1 MDPRPCMMTI
11 ELRAYTDPTS
21 ELAWAAEPQ
30 LRRLLWQLGDQV
42 TVRWV
47 MTGFARKLEAPDH
60 QRHLAAWLEVAADA
74 GMPLDPRLWLENPIS
89 SSYPAC
95 QAVIAAREQGADA
108 AGRYLRRLR
117 EALFCERK
125 RIDHADALIAEAG
138 PAAINRERFEIDL
151 RSHAITEAFGGDLD
165 EVRAGDE
172 PIPTPSYTFVSAD
185 GQRQDLRG
193 PQSYEALLDAAKAAG
208 ATPPTPDAA
217 PDPLALVKHF
227 GRIATAE
234 IAAITERPRPVVEA
248 ELWALAR
255 EWRLKPIPVLTG
267 TLWEPS

>member
-11 ELRAYTDPTS
+11 ELRAYTDPAS
-21 ELAWAAEPQ
+21 ELAWAAEPP
-30 LRRLLWQLGDQV
+30 LRRLLCALGDQI

-47 MTGFARKLEAPDH
+47 MTGFARKLEPLDH
-60 QRHLAAWLEVAADA
+60 QRHLAAWLEAAADS

-108 AGRYLRRLR
+108 ASRYLRRLR

-125 RIDHADALIAEAG
+125 RIDHAEALIAEAG
-138 PAAINRERFEIDL
+138 PAGIERGRFEIDL

-165 EVRAGDE
+165 EVRSAEE
-172 PIPTPSYTFVSAD
+172 PIPTPSYAFV
-185 GQRQDLRG
+185 GPNGERHDLRG
-193 PQSYEALLDAAKAAG
+193 PQSYDALLAAAVAAG
-208 ATPPTPDAA
+208 ATPSPAGAA
-217 PDPLALVKHF
+217 PDPLALIKRF

-248 ELWALAR
+248 ELWTLAR
-255 EWRLKPIPVLTG
+255 NWRIKPVAVLTG